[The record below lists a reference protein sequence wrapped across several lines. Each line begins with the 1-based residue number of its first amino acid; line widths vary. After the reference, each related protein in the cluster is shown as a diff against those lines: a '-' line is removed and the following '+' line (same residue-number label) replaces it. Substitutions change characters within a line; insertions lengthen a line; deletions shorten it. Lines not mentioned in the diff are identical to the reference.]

1 MAATILGEGVL
12 KGLAMLF
19 GCGDERERE
28 RCVKDSETSLLL
40 LWFFIPKIVSI
51 RSSPLNSWSHTRSH
65 SYSMAQDKLLA

>member
-28 RCVKDSETSLLL
+28 MCQR
-40 LWFFIPKIVSI
+40 F
-51 RSSPLNSWSHTRSH
+51 
-65 SYSMAQDKLLA
+65 